1 MCWSVEK
8 DKNPEIYHKTAQED
22 IIVYKFGNV
31 CNDNCFHPYFYEN
44 LGYKKDTLNNE
55 IKLEIIDGIVVDRFF
70 KNPSENFLIKEGY
83 HSYSG
88 ECFYDCRL
96 HILDESY
103 LFASHIGIF
112 IIPKGSEYY
121 ENEDGEIVS
130 SNIFWNGEYC
140 KSIQVKKDM
149 IKLKDYVLDCK

>member
-8 DKNPEIYHKTAQED
+8 DKNPEVYHKTAQED
-22 IIVYKFGNV
+22 IEVYKFGNV

-55 IKLEIIDGIVVDRFF
+55 IKLEIIDGIVVDRFY
-70 KNPSENFLIKEGY
+70 KNPSENFLIIEGY

-96 HILDESY
+96 HMLDERY
-103 LFASHIGIF
+103 LFASHIGTF

>member
-1 MCWSVEK
+1 MCWRIEK
-8 DKNPEIYHKTAQED
+8 DKNPEVYHKIAQED

-55 IKLEIIDGIVVDRFF
+55 IKLEIIDGIVVDRFY
-70 KNPSENFLIKEGY
+70 KNPSENFLIIDGY

-88 ECFYDCRL
+88 ECLYDCRL

-103 LFASHIGIF
+103 LFASHIGTF
-112 IIPKGSEYY
+112 IIPKGTEYC

-130 SNIFWNGEYC
+130 SNILWNGEYC
-140 KSIQVKKDM
+140 KSIHHKKDM